1 MEDWFPYLWQFH
13 IAAGAIALVVAITSV
28 WAERRR
34 FRRANLDAV
43 GFMPWTVIY
52 LTTFLTACVFL
63 GLAAREW
70 FAA

>member
-1 MEDWFPYLWQFH
+1 MEDWFARLWQFH
-13 IAAGAIALVVAITSV
+13 LTAGAVALAVSVLSV

-52 LTTFLTACVFL
+52 LVTFLVACVFL